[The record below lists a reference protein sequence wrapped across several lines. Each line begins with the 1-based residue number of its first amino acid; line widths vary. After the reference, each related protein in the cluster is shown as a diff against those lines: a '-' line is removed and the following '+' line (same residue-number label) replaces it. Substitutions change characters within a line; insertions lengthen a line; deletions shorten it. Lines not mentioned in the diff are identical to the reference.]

1 MRTVLFT
8 GFIICSLVMQNHC
21 SASSL
26 DQHLHKDAKL
36 NTPSATLFQDSKVK
50 PISPREAASFALRR
64 LEAKGVKDI
73 IICEVNWIAGAISG
87 YLVDAKGKAT
97 INGTNYST
105 FRIGIRDGLEAKNG
119 KAAAGEEFVFMAR
132 GEKESGQSVWYPSP
146 GPDYKLAPG
155 EAMTKGML
163 AYEFLL
169 HRDAFESL
177 ARRYP

>member
-1 MRTVLFT
+1 MGV
-8 GFIICSLVMQNHC
+8 QNPC

-26 DQHLHKDAKL
+26 DQHLHKNAKL
-36 NTPSATLFQDSKVK
+36 DTPSASLFEHSKAK
-50 PISPREAASFALRR
+50 PISPRDAALSALRG

-73 IICEVNWIAGAISG
+73 VICEVNWIAGAISG

-97 INGTNYST
+97 INGTNFSA
-105 FRIGIRDGLEAKNG
+105 FRIGIRDGLEAKDG
-119 KAAAGEEFVFMAR
+119 KAAAGEEFVFIAR
-132 GEKESGQSVWYPSP
+132 GEKEPGQTVWYPSP
-146 GPDYKLAPG
+146 GPDYKLAQG
-155 EAMTKGML
+155 EAMTKEML

>member
-1 MRTVLFT
+1 MRTVSFT
-8 GFIICSLVMQNHC
+8 GLVLCFMTMQGFC

-26 DQHLHKDAKL
+26 DQHLHKNAKL
-36 NTPSATLFQDSKVK
+36 DTPSATLFQDSKVK
-50 PISPREAASFALRR
+50 PISPREAALFALRG

-73 IICEVNWIAGAISG
+73 VICEVNWIAGAISG

-97 INGTNYST
+97 IDGTNYST
-105 FRIGIRDGLEAKNG
+105 FRIGIRDSLEAKNG
-119 KAAAGEEFVFMAR
+119 KAAAGEEFVFIAR
-132 GEKESGQSVWYPSP
+132 GEKEPGKTVWYPSP

-155 EAMTKGML
+155 EAMTKEML

-177 ARRYP
+177 AARYP